1 MGRAD
6 PGVDAREELL
16 GASDAKAD
24 DADDGVAGSIPFL
37 PGNDE
42 GSPGVS
48 LAAVAWL
55 GSVEVRAEHVG
66 FDNVLISVALPG
78 GDAALRL
85 AALVVGY
92 DADGGLP
99 LLIGP
104 GAPARRAAPPD
115 DGDRL
120 GRLRYRWVGVELDGR
135 VPVHVGLAVELAHHE
150 IVANLAIFKVGEG
163 RVHGTFDDAK
173 GCGVGFGGVGGQIPP
188 AQFGVVEGSAAAR
201 GREDAIGGYE
211 EGTADG
217 IIAPLERDHVGVAQ
231 VRWAGSLFAADD
243 AGVDGAGAGAGAR
256 GQGVCEG
263 SG

>member
-24 DADDGVAGSIPFL
+24 DADDGVAGSILFFA
-37 PGNDE
+37 GNDE
-42 GSPGVS
+42 GSAGVS

-66 FDNVLISVALPG
+66 FDNVLIAVALPG

-120 GRLRYRWVGVELDGR
+120 GRLRHRWVGVEPDGR
-135 VPVHVGLAVELAHHE
+135 VPADVGLAVELAHHE
-150 IVANLAIFKVGEG
+150 IVPDPPIVKVREG
-163 RVHGTFDDAK
+163 RVHDTLDDAK
-173 GCGVGFGGVGGQIPP
+173 GFGVGFGCVGGQIPP
-188 AQFGVVEGSAAAR
+188 AQLGVVEGSAAVR
-201 GREDAIGGYE
+201 GREDAVGGNE
-211 EGTADG
+211 ERTADG
-217 IIAPLERDHVGVAQ
+217 IVAPLERCHVGVAE
-231 VRWAGSLFAADD
+231 VRRAGGHGAADD
-243 AGVDGAGAGAGAR
+243 AGLDGAAAGR
-256 GQGVCEG
+256 QGVC
-263 SG
+263 